1 MILEKKET
9 YHSNTFCRLYLSS
22 DLNKA
27 KKMINTKSNAKF
39 VKLRSEYKLQHKWI
53 RKRLAEV

>member
-1 MILEKKET
+1 MILEKKRHIT
-9 YHSNTFCRLYLSS
+9 QTFCRLYLSS

-27 KKMINTKSNAKF
+27 KKMINKKSKAKF